1 MHPPE
6 KVIFTQPQLTPNILM
21 EDPRL
26 AQIAESMRKQILN
39 PPKGV
44 AANQL
49 EFEAKLGA
57 IIPNIV
63 FKQCAE

>member
-1 MHPPE
+1 
-6 KVIFTQPQLTPNILM
+6 M